1 MYKLNR
7 RITIHRYTTI
17 KNQFGGLQAVETAN
31 WTKWAEARDR
41 LGNSRNDYA
50 QRQWTY
56 DQFFVMRFEVE
67 RPTRSN
73 DVIEYEGQF
82 YKINYIQIQNEG
94 NKEWEY
100 IYATKLDESINS
112 DAPMQLDSIQYYNYT
127 GLGGES
133 TFNFGSII
141 GKHVFTCFK
150 DGMQYKQIASN
161 TPSGKEVYVNTTTGD
176 IHFGI
181 AFEQDEIA
189 TILYY

>member
-31 WTKWAEARDR
+31 WTKWADAKDR
-41 LGNSRNDYA
+41 LGSPRNDYA

-56 DQFFVMRFEVE
+56 DQFIVMRYEPE
-67 RPTRSN
+67 RPLRSN
-73 DVIEYEGQF
+73 DVLEYEGQF
-82 YKINYIQIQNEG
+82 FKINYIQIQNEG
-94 NKEWEY
+94 SKDWEY

-127 GLGGES
+127 GLGGEN
-133 TFNFGSII
+133 TFNFSSII
-141 GKHVFTCFK
+141 GKHVFLCFK
-150 DGMQYKQIASN
+150 NGVQFKQITSN

-181 AFEQDEIA
+181 AFETDEIA